1 MSEEMNNE
9 LNELEE
15 VIIVTA
21 TDDDGNEVDY
31 QEVQRL
37 ELDGKVFAL
46 LVEVTDGEEDD
57 GDAIVARV
65 DQEDGEDVY
74 VAPTDEEFD
83 AANAAFDELFFRIMI
98 QQVLS
103 RRKAWD
109 SFLISYGSKDDTGT
123 RAPARCPDAESLFSG
138 GVTWNC
144 HRYSNCGTLSFTV
157 STETL
162 RLLPRQPIS
171 PNRPSAPR

>member
-9 LNELEE
+9 SNELEE

-83 AANAAFDELFFRIMI
+83 AANAAFDELF
-98 QQVLS
+98 S
-103 RRKAWD
+103 
-109 SFLISYGSKDDTGT
+109 
-123 RAPARCPDAESLFSG
+123 E
-138 GVTWNC
+138 
-144 HRYSNCGTLSFTV
+144 
-157 STETL
+157 
-162 RLLPRQPIS
+162 
-171 PNRPSAPR
+171 

>member
-1 MSEEMNNE
+1 MNNE

-83 AANAAFDELFFRIMI
+83 ADNAAFDELF
-98 QQVLS
+98 S
-103 RRKAWD
+103 
-109 SFLISYGSKDDTGT
+109 
-123 RAPARCPDAESLFSG
+123 E
-138 GVTWNC
+138 
-144 HRYSNCGTLSFTV
+144 
-157 STETL
+157 
-162 RLLPRQPIS
+162 
-171 PNRPSAPR
+171 

>member
-37 ELDGKVFAL
+37 ELGGKVFAL
-46 LVEVTDGEEDD
+46 LVEVTDGEEDDD

-83 AANAAFDELFFRIMI
+83 AANAAFDELF
-98 QQVLS
+98 S
-103 RRKAWD
+103 
-109 SFLISYGSKDDTGT
+109 
-123 RAPARCPDAESLFSG
+123 E
-138 GVTWNC
+138 
-144 HRYSNCGTLSFTV
+144 
-157 STETL
+157 
-162 RLLPRQPIS
+162 
-171 PNRPSAPR
+171 

>member
-31 QEVQRL
+31 QEVPRL

-83 AANAAFDELFFRIMI
+83 AANAAFDELF
-98 QQVLS
+98 S
-103 RRKAWD
+103 
-109 SFLISYGSKDDTGT
+109 
-123 RAPARCPDAESLFSG
+123 E
-138 GVTWNC
+138 
-144 HRYSNCGTLSFTV
+144 
-157 STETL
+157 
-162 RLLPRQPIS
+162 
-171 PNRPSAPR
+171 